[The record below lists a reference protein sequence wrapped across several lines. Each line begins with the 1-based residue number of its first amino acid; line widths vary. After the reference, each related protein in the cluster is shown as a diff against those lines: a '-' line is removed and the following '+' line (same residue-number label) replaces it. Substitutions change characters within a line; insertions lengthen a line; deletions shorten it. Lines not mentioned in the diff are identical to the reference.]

1 MLYMG
6 CEGWSLVL
14 GKNVPESGVQSHH
27 PMEQHGGGGGGRK
40 GWGTKHRWP
49 GRSGVEKETVL
60 FPLGYKKEK
69 QKNNRKLYCSL

>member
-14 GKNVPESGVQSHH
+14 GKNVPESGVQATT
-27 PMEQHGGGGGGRK
+27 PWNNMGGGGRK
-40 GWGTKHRWP
+40 GWGTKHWWP